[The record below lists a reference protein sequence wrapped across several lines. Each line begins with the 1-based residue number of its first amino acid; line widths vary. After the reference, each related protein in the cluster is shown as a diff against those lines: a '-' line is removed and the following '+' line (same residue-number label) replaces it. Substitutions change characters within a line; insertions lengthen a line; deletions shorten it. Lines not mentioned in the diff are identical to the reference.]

1 MAPDDVDP
9 IISQIAESYGSDEIK
24 EIKSEYQK
32 MSGTIFDDDRSY
44 ESRMACFLEWFVL
57 ERIVPN
63 STETTIEQYIRTNR
77 EDIPNETINIYR
89 SLTETLHGVFLI
101 KKISPEIVT
110 VVNLIND
117 EKYQVH
123 DNGGKNMF
131 QKNDVFE
138 GRIVLLSAK
147 HYFTGNFCFHPSKAT
162 KYITAT
168 VKNLRK
174 EQKKTY
180 DEMAKL
186 NRNLKSLE
194 IKIKSVSA
202 DIEKIKVKIEKTGSE
217 NKKQALQEKLESF
230 ENNLSSTKDEQ
241 TMMQVRAATWETKE
255 VKIGCKNQ
263 YSQLIQKFSYM
274 NLKWERS
281 RQIDVKDIYRD

>member
-1 MAPDDVDP
+1 MAPEDEDQ
-9 IISQIAESYGSDEIK
+9 IISQVAESYSSEEIS

-32 MSGTIFDDDRSY
+32 LSGSIFDDDRSY
-44 ESRMACFLEWFVL
+44 EARMACFLEWFVL

-63 STETTIEQYIRTNR
+63 STETTIENFIRTNR
-77 EDIPNETINIYR
+77 DAIPSDKINIFR
-89 SLTETLHGVFLI
+89 NLTETIRGLFVT
-101 KKISPEIVT
+101 KKITPEIVT
-110 VVNLIND
+110 VVDLINS

-123 DNGGKNMF
+123 DSGGKNMF

-147 HYFTGNFCFHPSKAT
+147 YHFTGNFCFHPSKST
-162 KYITAT
+162 KYINSA
-168 VKNLRK
+168 VKKLK
-174 EQKKTY
+174 QGQKKTY
-180 DEMAKL
+180 EEMAKL

-194 IKIKSVSA
+194 IKIKSVST
-202 DIEKIKVKIEKTGSE
+202 DIKKIKVKIEKVSSDS
-217 NKKQALQEKLESF
+217 KKQTLEEKLEALV
-230 ENNLSSTKDEQ
+230 NNLSSIKYEQ
-241 TMMQVRAATWETKE
+241 TMMQIRAATWETKE

-263 YSQLIQKFSYM
+263 YSELIQKLSYM

>member
-1 MAPDDVDP
+1 MAPEEVDQ
-9 IISQIAESYGSDEIK
+9 IISQIAESYSPEEIR
-24 EIKSEYQK
+24 EIRNEFQK

-63 STETTIEQYIRTNR
+63 TTETTIEKYIRTNR
-77 EDIPNETINIYR
+77 EEFPNEKLNIYR
-89 SLTETLHGVFLI
+89 SLTETIHGIFVT
-101 KKISPEIVT
+101 KKITPEIVT
-110 VVNLIND
+110 VVDMVND

-138 GRIVLLSAK
+138 GRIISLSSK
-147 HYFTGNFCFHPSKAT
+147 YYFTGNFCFHPSKAT
-162 KYITAT
+162 KYINSS
-168 VKNLRK
+168 VKNLRR
-174 EQKKTY
+174 EQKKIY
-180 DEMAKL
+180 EEMAQL

-194 IKIKSVSA
+194 IKIKSVST
-202 DIEKIKVKIEKTGSE
+202 DIEKIKTKIEKASSQS
-217 NKKQALQEKLESF
+217 KKQAFEEKLRES
-230 ENNLSSTKDEQ
+230 ENNLSSIKDEQ
-241 TMMQVRAATWETKE
+241 TMMQVRAVTWETKE

-263 YSQLIQKFSYM
+263 YSQLIQKLSYM

-281 RQIDVKDIYRD
+281 RQIDVRDIYKD

>member
-1 MAPDDVDP
+1 MAHEDVDQ
-9 IISQIAESYGSDEIK
+9 IISLIAESYSSDEIR
-24 EIKSEYQK
+24 EIKNEYQK
-32 MSGTIFDDDRSY
+32 MSGTIFDDDSSY
-44 ESRMACFLEWFVL
+44 EARMACFLEWFVL

-63 STETTIEQYIRTNR
+63 STETTIEKYIRTNR
-77 EDIPNETINIYR
+77 DDIPSEKITIYR
-89 SLTETLHGVFLI
+89 SLTETIHGLFI
-101 KKISPEIVT
+101 TKKITPEIVT
-110 VVNLIND
+110 VANMIND

-138 GRIVLLSAK
+138 GRMILLSANY
-147 HYFTGNFCFHPSKAT
+147 YFTGNFCFHPSKAT
-162 KYITAT
+162 KYINAS
-168 VKNLRK
+168 VKSLRK

-202 DIEKIKVKIEKTGSE
+202 DIEKIKTKIEKTSSD
-217 NKKQALQEKLESF
+217 NKKQALQEKLAAL
-230 ENNLSSTKDEQ
+230 ENNLSSSKDEE

-263 YSQLIQKFSYM
+263 YSELIQKLSYM

-281 RQIDVKDIYRD
+281 RQIDVKDIYKD